1 MNASDRR
8 NGTSSSRDEEPPA
21 DEEYARAYAAG
32 YEEGVRN
39 ALRETLEHIS
49 RGHTP
54 QEVRMLTASRLAR
67 LSEEVELK
75 RKSLLAP
82 PRRPAWSSLLRPPAP
97 ARPWTGPVP
106 GATAASVRLLPGRTL
121 LVREERPARAL
132 EVLRANAGAFPRV
145 ATVSMRVPE
154 LPGIPPSHRVDLTV
168 GGPGSAEAPGAAGLT
183 PGEISGRL
191 RDPTEAPG
199 GALVYVD
206 ALEYLATEH
215 GLEVTVKFAHWLV
228 TQAQETGSALLV
240 SFDPRSLD
248 VRDVS
253 RLERAFETVL

>member
-1 MNASDRR
+1 MNANERR
-8 NGTSSSRDEEPPA
+8 NGESSPRDEEPPA

-32 YEEGVRN
+32 YEEGVRG

-82 PRRPAWSSLLRPPAP
+82 PRRPAWGSLLRPPAP
-97 ARPWTGPVP
+97 ARPWAGPVP
-106 GATAASVRLLPGRTL
+106 GASAAAIRLVPGRSL
-121 LVREERPARAL
+121 LVREERPARAV
-132 EVLRANAGAFPRV
+132 EILRANAGSFPRV
-145 ATVSMRVPE
+145 ATVSMRPPD
-154 LPGIPPSHRVDLTV
+154 LPGVPADHRLDLTV
-168 GGPGSAEAPGAAGLT
+168 GGPGPGTGGLT

-206 ALEYLATEH
+206 ALEFLATEH
-215 GLEVTVKFAHWLV
+215 GLEMTVKFIHWLV